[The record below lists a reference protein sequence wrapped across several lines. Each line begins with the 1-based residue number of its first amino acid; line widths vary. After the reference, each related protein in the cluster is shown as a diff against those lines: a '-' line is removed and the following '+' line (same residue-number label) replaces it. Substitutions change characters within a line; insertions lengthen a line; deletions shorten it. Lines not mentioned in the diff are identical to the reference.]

1 MTVRVRFAPSPTG
14 YLHIGAARSA
24 LFNWLFARK
33 VGGKFLLRIEDT
45 DLQRSTDESTRSII
59 EGLEWLGL
67 DYDEDLIFQSDNADK
82 HRAAAKKL
90 VEEGKAYRD
99 FTPREQREDKSVK
112 QGIVDRARAHA
123 AEGIDHRSNPFRD
136 LPRSESDARAAAGEP
151 FAIRLKVARD
161 GLSRFTDIVY
171 GDQERA
177 HSEIEDLVLL
187 RSDGHPLYNLSVVL
201 DDIEMGIT
209 HVIRGQDHLT
219 NTHKQILLYQAFG
232 AEVPRFAH
240 LPLILAPNKAKL
252 SKRKHGEV
260 VSLTTYRDRGFV
272 PAAFRNFLALLGWSP
287 DTTQHAAEITA
298 GDSEVQPNLEPGD
311 EIFSQQR
318 LIELFSLERIHKSP
332 AVFNFQENDP
342 RHWTDDKALWMNAE
356 YIRTIPLAE
365 LLPMV
370 KAELRSEKLWR
381 EEYEEDESEWF
392 AHSVS
397 LIRQRFFTLKDFSSH
412 GRAYFSEDFDF
423 EEAAVRKNIL
433 KEPKLKE
440 LLPALAD
447 HLELAEPFNAASAEA
462 ALRAFSEEASV
473 KAGLLINASR
483 TMLTGQAVGPSMFE
497 VFEILGR
504 ERSAMRLRSQR
515 PWHEFQ

>member
-1 MTVRVRFAPSPTG
+1 MVRVRFAPSPTG

-33 VGGKFLLRIEDT
+33 MGGRFLVRIEDT

-67 DYDEDLIFQSDNADK
+67 DYDEALVFQSDNADK
-82 HRAAAKKL
+82 HRVAARQL

-99 FTPREQREDKSVK
+99 FTPKEQRDDKSVK
-112 QGIVDRARAHA
+112 QGIVDRARANA

-136 LPRSESDARAAAGEP
+136 LSREESERRAAAGEP
-151 FAIRLKVARD
+151 FAIRLKVTPE
-161 GLSRFTDIVY
+161 GSSHFTDIVY

-177 HSEIEDLVLL
+177 FSEIEDLVLL

-219 NTHKQILLYQAFG
+219 NTHKQVQLYRAFG
-232 AEVPRFAH
+232 RDVPQFAH

-287 DTTQHAAEITA
+287 PE
-298 GDSEVQPNLEPGD
+298 GKELLSRD
-311 EIFSQQR
+311 E
-318 LIELFSLERIHKSP
+318 LVKEFSLAGIGRAN

-356 YIRTIPLAE
+356 YIRTMPPSE

-370 KAELRSEKLWR
+370 KTELRSAKLWR
-381 EEYEEDESEWF
+381 EEYDDDEREWF
-392 AHSVS
+392 GRTVD
-397 LIRQRFFTLKDFSSH
+397 LVRQRFFTLKDFSSQ

-423 EEAAVRKNIL
+423 EETAVRKNIL

-447 HLELAEPFNAASAEA
+447 RIETTEPFTAASAEE
-462 ALRAFSEEASV
+462 ALRAFSDEAGV
-473 KAGLLINASR
+473 KAGLLINGSR

-497 VFEILGR
+497 VFEVVGR
-504 ERSAMRLRSQR
+504 ERSVMRLRSQR
-515 PWHEFQ
+515 PWNEFV

>member
-1 MTVRVRFAPSPTG
+1 MTRVRFAPSPTG

-24 LFNWLFARK
+24 LFNWLYARK
-33 VGGKFLLRIEDT
+33 VGGTFLLRVEDT
-45 DLQRSTDESTRSII
+45 DLQRSTEESTRSII
-59 EGLEWLGL
+59 EGLKWLEL
-67 DYDEDLIFQSDNADK
+67 DYDEEIVFQSDNAEK
-82 HRAAAKKL
+82 HRAAARRL

-99 FTPREQREDKSVK
+99 FTPKEQRDDKGIK
-112 QGIVDRARAHA
+112 QEIAERARAQA

-136 LPRSESDARAAAGEP
+136 LPKTESDQREAAGEP
-151 FAIRLKVARD
+151 FAIRLKVARE
-161 GLSRFTDIVY
+161 GTSRFTDIVY
-171 GDQERA
+171 GEQERSY
-177 HSEIEDLVLL
+177 SEIEDLVLL

-232 AEVPRFAH
+232 SPEPQFAH

-287 DTTQHAAEITA
+287 PDAKEIL
-298 GDSEVQPNLEPGD
+298 SRD
-311 EIFSQQR
+311 E
-318 LIELFSLERIHKSP
+318 LVEAFSLEGIGRAN

-356 YIRTIPLAE
+356 YIRTMPLAE

-370 KAELRSEKLWR
+370 KEELRSAKLWR
-381 EEYEEDESEWF
+381 EEYDDDEREWF
-392 AHSVS
+392 EKAVE
-397 LIRQRFFTLKDFSSH
+397 LIRHRFFTLKDFSAQ

-423 EEAAVRKNIL
+423 DEAAVKKNIL
-433 KEPKLKE
+433 KEPRLRE
-440 LLPALAD
+440 LLPGLAD
-447 HLELAEPFNAASAEA
+447 RMENLEPFNAAMAEE
-462 ALRAFSEEASV
+462 ALRAFSEEQSV
-473 KAGLLINASR
+473 KAGLFINASR
-483 TMLTGQAVGPSMFE
+483 TMLTGQSVGPSMFE
-497 VFEILGR
+497 VFDIIGR
-504 ERSAMRLRSQR
+504 ERSATRLRSQV
-515 PWHEFQ
+515 PWNQIAS

>member
-1 MTVRVRFAPSPTG
+1 MTRVRFAPSPTG

-24 LFNWLFARK
+24 LFNWLYARK
-33 VGGKFLLRIEDT
+33 VGGTFLLRVEDT
-45 DLQRSTDESTRSII
+45 DLQRSTEESTRSII
-59 EGLEWLGL
+59 EGLKWLEL
-67 DYDEDLIFQSDNADK
+67 EYDEEIVFQSDNAEK
-82 HRAAAKKL
+82 HRAAARRL

-99 FTPREQREDKSVK
+99 FTPKEQRDDKGIK
-112 QGIVDRARAHA
+112 QEIAERARAQA
-123 AEGIDHRSNPFRD
+123 AEGIDHRSNSFRD
-136 LPRSESDARAAAGEP
+136 LPKEESDRRAEAGEP
-151 FAIRLKVARD
+151 FAIRLKVARE
-161 GLSRFTDIVY
+161 GTSRFTDIVY
-171 GDQERA
+171 GEQERSY
-177 HSEIEDLVLL
+177 SEIEDLVLL

-232 AEVPRFAH
+232 APVPEFAH

-287 DTTQHAAEITA
+287 DTTQYAAVITR
-298 GDSEVQPNLEPGD
+298 DSQEVRPNLEPGT
-311 EIFSQQR
+311 EIFSRER
-318 LIELFSLERIHKSP
+318 LIEEFSLERIHKAP
-332 AVFNFQENDP
+332 AVFNFHENDP

-356 YIRTIPLAE
+356 YIRTMPLAE

-370 KAELRSEKLWR
+370 KEELRSAKLWR
-381 EEYEEDESEWF
+381 EEYDDDEREWF
-392 AHSVS
+392 EKAVE
-397 LIRQRFFTLKDFSSH
+397 LIRHRFFTLKDFSAQ

-423 EEAAVRKNIL
+423 DEAAVKKNIL
-433 KEPKLKE
+433 KEARLKE

-447 HLELAEPFNAASAEA
+447 RMEALDTFNAATAEE
-462 ALRAFSEEASV
+462 ALRAFSEEQGV

-483 TMLTGQAVGPSMFE
+483 TMLTGQSVGPSMFE
-497 VFEILGR
+497 VFDIIGR
-504 ERSAMRLRSQR
+504 DRSATRLRSQV
-515 PWHEFQ
+515 PWNDFPA